1 MYIFLLICCHFI
13 FDQKNVRSR
22 NRNSSLQMK
31 RTGPWY
37 SIMFNIIFSPIIQMS
52 PTHASEFS
60 VVLVCTLHFSNN
72 LICHNIP
79 HQLKA
84 SSMMCKH
91 LKSHFSSP
99 INMPLVKM
107 KLSSWETSYNNLV
120 WNIDCRTCMLGL
132 FYGAISFSL
141 CIQIPRSLLSDAFV
155 SCTSWH
161 VTDIRFSLFSYTDRK
176 YLMPVKEI
184 RVRGY

>member
-91 LKSHFSSP
+91 LKSHVSSP

-107 KLSSWETSYNNLV
+107 KIIFVGDKIQQSSLEYRLQNMHVRSVLWCYL
-120 WNIDCRTCMLGL
+120 I
-132 FYGAISFSL
+132 FSL
-141 CIQIPRSLLSDAFV
+141 
-155 SCTSWH
+155 
-161 VTDIRFSLFSYTDRK
+161 
-176 YLMPVKEI
+176 YLDTPFPGV
-184 RVRGY
+184 